1 MASAHTP
8 RSARR
13 GGASVHPDP
22 PVDADADA
30 EDELPMGG
38 DGGPEDADVDADTDA
53 DTSSDSDAMVGG
65 SNVRVIVRV
74 RPLLE
79 HEVQSAHSCSLLHI
93 GDERVPAQSDP
104 ATGGAIPSGT
114 ISVQAKESVHRFS
127 FDAVLAPH
135 HSQRDV
141 FEAGRVAAM
150 LRALLK
156 GYHGTIFGRG
166 TPTRCAPHAAAESI
180 SPADCPCALAESVL
194 LTAFACISDTCCSN
208 SNSYPTAYGQTGSG
222 EWSAQHSRA
231 NVEEW
236 INGRG

>member
-8 RSARR
+8 RSAQQR
-13 GGASVHPDP
+13 GGAVHPDP
-22 PVDADADA
+22 PVDDDADA
-30 EDELPMGG
+30 EDELPM
-38 DGGPEDADVDADTDA
+38 DGGGLEDAHADADADA
-53 DTSSDSDAMVGG
+53 DSDAMVGG

-93 GDERVPAQSDP
+93 GDERVRAAQSDNVS
-104 ATGGAIPSGT
+104 GGALPSGH
-114 ISVQAKESVHRFS
+114 ISVQSKESVHRFS

-141 FEAGRVAAM
+141 FEAGRVGAM

-166 TPTRCAPHAAAESI
+166 THPALWTADAAAAASRCFRWV
-180 SPADCPCALAESVL
+180 PAAALSVL
-194 LTAFACISDTCCSN
+194 LTVF
-208 SNSYPTAYGQTGSG
+208 
-222 EWSAQHSRA
+222 
-231 NVEEW
+231 
-236 INGRG
+236 

>member
-1 MASAHTP
+1 MDGGGGLEDESA
-8 RSARR
+8 
-13 GGASVHPDP
+13 
-22 PVDADADA
+22 DADADA
-30 EDELPMGG
+30 
-38 DGGPEDADVDADTDA
+38 
-53 DTSSDSDAMVGG
+53 DSDAMVGG

-93 GDERVPAQSDP
+93 GDERVRAQSDP

-141 FEAGRVAAM
+141 FEAGRVGAM

-166 TPTRCAPHAAAESI
+166 TRRHSHCGQRALQQQRVAVSRGWPRAAAVSFR
-180 SPADCPCALAESVL
+180 SFFLSVPGL
-194 LTAFACISDTCCSN
+194 LILLLFQQLTDKRAAV
-208 SNSYPTAYGQTGSG
+208 
-222 EWSAQHSRA
+222 SAARSTLTS
-231 NVEEW
+231 
-236 INGRG
+236 